1 MSHLNK
7 MWLSINHSITRT
19 YSLIRYID
27 RQLVNG
33 TKNEIYKQAAVLTA
47 ECYIKRINTL
57 IPTLSQSKSFKFWGP
72 RSDAPETNAELAN
85 SARKII
91 SSMLAPIPV
100 IHTTHWY
107 VNSLCPFFPFA
118 QWTLWRTVILHRLFF
133 HSFYWIKTDSRR
145 QGFSVVYKFYFGCP
159 RAKFRVQTSG

>member
-1 MSHLNK
+1 MLNCIYCIFLYIFIYYFSLNTTVMSHLNK

-107 VNSLCPFFPFA
+107 VNSFAPSFPS
-118 QWTLWRTVILHRLFF
+118 
-133 HSFYWIKTDSRR
+133 HSEHCDALLYYI
-145 QGFSVVYKFYFGCP
+145 GCSST
-159 RAKFRVQTSG
+159 AFIG